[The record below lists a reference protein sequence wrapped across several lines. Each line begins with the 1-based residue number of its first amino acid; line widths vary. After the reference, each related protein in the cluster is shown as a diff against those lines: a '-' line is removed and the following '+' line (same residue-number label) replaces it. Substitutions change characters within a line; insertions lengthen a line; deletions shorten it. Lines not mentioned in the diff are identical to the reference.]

1 MRMIEAPLGVAWH
14 SNDPRLGTDPCRQDE
29 ADDLTTAADMAVAD
43 IEAAAALVRC
53 GRFAEARQALIDSA
67 RDLMSSLQ

>member
-1 MRMIEAPLGVAWH
+1 MRMIEAPLGIPWH
-14 SNDPRLGTDPCRQDE
+14 SNDPRLSTDPCRQDE
-29 ADDLTTAADMAVAD
+29 ADDLTTAADMAVTD
-43 IEAAAALVRC
+43 IEAAALVRC